1 MTEIN
6 AAPARK
12 MQNAEN
18 SASSAASAKD
28 GMGANERSEH
38 LQEAQGAA
46 TFYDFAAS
54 LFLNAI
60 DGPGTDFVTAL
71 APRTLALAEPLA
83 ATGAPGATELVAWA
97 EAVRANEAASCKEV
111 LAETQRR
118 LAADRTFLF
127 RAPTPAAPIP
137 PYESYHLA
145 GSASHAAPSPA
156 LGRAYAE
163 AGVHVAASQVERD
176 DYLGCELAFAAYL
189 ARAETAALEQG
200 DDGEAERLS
209 AQREAFEADHLSTW
223 AARWCA
229 TAAPKAQTD
238 FFRGFLTLLEA
249 LLD

>member
-12 MQNAEN
+12 MQSAES
-18 SASSAASAKD
+18 SASLAAPAKD
-28 GMGANERSEH
+28 GMSTDERSER

-46 TFYDFAAS
+46 AFYDFAAS
-54 LFLNAI
+54 LFLTAI
-60 DGPGTDFVTAL
+60 DVPGTGFVVAL
-71 APRTLALAEPLA
+71 APRVLALAEPLA
-83 ATGAPGATELVAWA
+83 AAGAPGAVELVAWA
-97 EAVRANEAASCKEV
+97 EAVKADEV
-111 LAETQRR
+111 AGRGETLAETQRR

-127 RAPTPAAPIP
+127 RAPTPAAPMP

-145 GSASHAAPSPA
+145 GSSSSNAPSPA

-163 AGVHVAASQVERD
+163 AGVHVAASQAERD

-189 ARAETAALEQG
+189 TRAETAALEQG
-200 DDGEAERLS
+200 DDVETERLS

-229 TAAPKAQTD
+229 DTAPKAQTD